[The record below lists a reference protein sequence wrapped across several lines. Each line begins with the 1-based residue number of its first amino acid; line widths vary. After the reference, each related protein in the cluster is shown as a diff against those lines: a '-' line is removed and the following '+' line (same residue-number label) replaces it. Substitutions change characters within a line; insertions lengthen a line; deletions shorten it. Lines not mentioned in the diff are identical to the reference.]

1 MKILLSIKPQYVEE
15 IFNGSKLYEYRKTIF
30 KRKDVSKVVVYSSSP
45 VCKVVGEFDID
56 DILSDTPD
64 NLWRNT
70 SRYSGI
76 TEDFF
81 REYFN
86 GKQLAYAIKIRR
98 IQRYSSPRKLQDLYP
113 GIVPPQS
120 YRYVN
125 D

>member
-15 IFNGSKLYEYRKTIF
+15 IFNGSKLYEYRKTMF
-30 KRKDVSKVVVYSSSP
+30 KRKDISRIVVYSSSP
-45 VCKVVGEFDID
+45 VCKVVGEFDIE

-70 SRYSGI
+70 SSYSGI
-76 TEDFF
+76 TEAFF
-81 REYFN
+81 RKYFN
-86 GKQLAYAIKIRR
+86 GRQLAYAIKIRT
-98 IQRYSSPRKLQDLYP
+98 IQKYSTPRKLQDLYP